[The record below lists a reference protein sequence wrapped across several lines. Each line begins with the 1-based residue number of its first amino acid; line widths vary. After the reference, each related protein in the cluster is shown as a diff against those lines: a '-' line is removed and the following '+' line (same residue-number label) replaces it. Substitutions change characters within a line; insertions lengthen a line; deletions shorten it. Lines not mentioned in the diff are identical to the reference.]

1 MTLDEKKNNSV
12 VMTTSELSLNQSGL
26 GRGHEE
32 FSDIEDMEIPRAK
45 LIQPTSG
52 EVTEED
58 ESQRRKPGIIINSIT
73 KEELGHI
80 FIPIFKSTTF
90 IRWNPRKKDDP
101 NFDFAYEPG
110 ELIFSTSDRND
121 PRVLSGTKFGE
132 NGEVPRVTKY
142 LNFLSFF
149 PGQNYPLVVSF
160 AKKSFKAG
168 SRLNTMTKI
177 SGGDMFSFKYK
188 LSIKAEE
195 NAGTKYYVLDVSPFG
210 KTSDEEFRICELWWT
225 EFRGK
230 NVKIHIDESQE
241 SSPSFSN

>member
-1 MTLDEKKNNSV
+1 MTDEQNKNSI
-12 VMTTSELSLNQSGL
+12 VMTTSDLSLNPSAL

-32 FSDIEDMEIPRAK
+32 SSDMEDMEIPRAK

-73 KEELGHI
+73 KEELGNI
-80 FIPIFKSTTF
+80 FIPIFKSTNF

-132 NGEVPRVTKY
+132 NGEAPRVTKY
-142 LNFLSFF
+142 LNFLCFF
-149 PGQNYPLVVSF
+149 TGQNYPLVLSF

-177 SGGDMFSFKYK
+177 SGGDMFSSKYK
-188 LSIKAEE
+188 ISIKAEE
-195 NAGTKYYVLDVSPFG
+195 NAGTKYYVLDVSPSG
-210 KTSDEEFRICELWWT
+210 KTSDEEYRICEIWWK

-230 NVKIHIDESQE
+230 NIKVHLDEFTE
-241 SSPSFSN
+241 STPSFSN